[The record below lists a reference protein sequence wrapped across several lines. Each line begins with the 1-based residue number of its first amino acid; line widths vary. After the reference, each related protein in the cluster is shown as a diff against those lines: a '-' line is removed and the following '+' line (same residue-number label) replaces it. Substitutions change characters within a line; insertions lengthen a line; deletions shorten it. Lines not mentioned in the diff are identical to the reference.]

1 MNTNKH
7 ELMLKEEV
15 FDVVDVAESV
25 AVETAM
31 EKNYLLKN
39 TSHG

>member
-1 MNTNKH
+1 M
-7 ELMLKEEV
+7 
-15 FDVVDVAESV
+15 FDVVDVAEIA